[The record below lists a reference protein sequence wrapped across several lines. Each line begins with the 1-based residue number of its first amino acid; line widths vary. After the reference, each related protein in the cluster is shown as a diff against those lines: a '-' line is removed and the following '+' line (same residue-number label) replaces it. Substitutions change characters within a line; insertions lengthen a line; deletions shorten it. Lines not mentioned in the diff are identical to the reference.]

1 MRYTSSKDL
10 NKFIDSLIEIGWCF
24 ERGRKHGKLKSP
36 WTGKK
41 YPVSLTPSDRN
52 VSKQVRR
59 SLRGE
64 LSNIFM

>member
-10 NKFIDSLIEIGWCF
+10 NKFIVSLIKMGWCF
-24 ERGRKHGKLKSP
+24 EHGGKHGKLKSP

-52 VSKQVRR
+52 VLKQVRR
-59 SLRGE
+59 SLKYE
-64 LSNIFM
+64 LSNIFI